1 MGVEGG
7 FVLVC
12 EGVELAGEA
21 MPEGVDAA
29 AFFAVRGFGAGGFL
43 GVLLVGRELRGGDWC
58 WFGGWRHKEC
68 PYERG
73 IAGGLTGDW
82 RGGPPRC

>member
-7 FVLVC
+7 FVLVR

-21 MPEGVDAA
+21 VAEGVDPA

-43 GVLLVGRELRGGDWC
+43 GVLLVAASCAAEMGVSSVDGVIKSVLMSE
-58 WFGGWRHKEC
+58 E
-68 PYERG
+68 
-73 IAGGLTGDW
+73 
-82 RGGPPRC
+82 